1 MSLDEMMKINTPER
15 RNLHDDITIVVVD
28 LKKDLK

>member
-1 MSLDEMMKINTPER
+1 MSLDEMMKINTPAR
-15 RNLHDDITIVVVD
+15 KNLHDDITIVVVD